1 MIKNAIIKFFMDSP
15 VIGYEKEDAVTRPGY
30 IHWKTQK
37 RKKDWPLRGVK
48 NFGAKT
54 PSSIFLS

>member
-30 IHWKTQK
+30 IHWKTQN
-37 RKKDWPLRGVK
+37 RLV
-48 NFGAKT
+48 
-54 PSSIFLS
+54 FLILDQIHFLI